1 MNLKS
6 SFTSAALVGLCGV
19 AAPASAQ
26 LLITELQPDVIGN
39 DVGEWIEIQNLGT
52 SSVSLGGYT
61 LSDASSGREVPNFY
75 AFPATASVAPGQ
87 VLVIA
92 RQVARF
98 REIFP
103 GVRVDFELA
112 DTLDDMGV
120 VNLTRTGTGG
130 IFQLGNNG
138 DAIFLRN
145 AQRALVS
152 GVEYGNTDSP
162 QVPGAPFPTVPT
174 PTMNNNVSLTRVMNT
189 GTSLVDFTDRLVA
202 SPGAGFISRAGP
214 VITNARARPRHIA
227 FGERYTVTASV
238 ASREP
243 LRGVNLYFATSTSS
257 IGAAIAE
264 YAELEPVETSSGSYS
279 YAASIESFG
288 SGQGFGAPATFHER
302 YVRWFLRARDEVGAD
317 TFEPSG
323 ASNSAENTR
332 YLPMFLQN
340 VLPAQPTP
348 IVDARV
354 EGTSPGPRWAG
365 HSVRVR
371 GTAIVGPGVI
381 QPGRIQF
388 AMVDGTAG
396 IAVFDNTPGSSP
408 PMFEAGDVLEVT
420 GTLNVFRGLTQ
431 IGQNVRIVITGDQA
445 AVPTTTVTVGQLL
458 AAGNDLESRLVT
470 ITDVDF
476 VMPRATWPDDAAQGG
491 TWNVRVTDGTGEVT
505 LRVTPGAVG
514 VFGAAAPQYGFH
526 VTGVVGEFDGT
537 WQLFP
542 RSAADVVAKPMPPP
556 PADAGVNADAST
568 NPGADA
574 STRAD
579 AGTTSRADS
588 GTSSP
593 APQPTVSEGCS
604 CGVASQGPSAELGLA
619 LVMLAGL
626 VIARRRR

>member
-6 SFTSAALVGLCGV
+6 SFTSAALIGLCGL

-98 REIFP
+98 NDIFP
-103 GVRVDFELA
+103 GVQVDYELA

-120 VNLTRTGTGG
+120 PNLTRTGTGG
-130 IFQLGNNG
+130 IFQLGNTG
-138 DAIFLRN
+138 DAVFLRN
-145 AQRALVS
+145 AQRVLVS
-152 GVEYGNTDSP
+152 GVEYGNTDSM
-162 QVPGAPFPTVPT
+162 QIPGAPFPTVQT
-174 PTMNNNVSLTRVMNT
+174 PTMNNNVSLTRIMNT

-202 SPGAGFISRAGP
+202 SPGSGFMSLAGP
-214 VITNARARPRHIA
+214 VITNARARPRHIV
-227 FGERYTVTASV
+227 FGQRYTVTASV

-243 LRGVNLYFATSTSS
+243 LQGVNLYFATATSS
-257 IGAAIAE
+257 LGAAIAN

-302 YVRWFLRARDEVGAD
+302 YVRWFFRAADQLGAVVV
-317 TFEPSG
+317 EPSG
-323 ASNSAENTR
+323 AVEGEANTR
-332 YLPMFLQN
+332 YLPMYLQN

-348 IVDARV
+348 IVDARL
-354 EGTSPGPRWAG
+354 EGPAPGPRWAG

-381 QPGRIQF
+381 QPGRVQF
-388 AMVDGTAG
+388 ALVDGTAG

-431 IGQNVRIVITGDQA
+431 IGQNVRIDITGEQA
-445 AVPTTTVTVGQLL
+445 PVPTTTVTVGQLL

-476 VMPRATWPDDAAQGG
+476 VMPRATWPDDATQGG
-491 TWNVRVTDGTGEVT
+491 TWNVRVTDGTGELT

-514 VFGAAAPQYGFH
+514 VFGAAAPQFGFH

-537 WQLFP
+537 WQIFP
-542 RSAADVVAKPMPPP
+542 RSAADIVAKPMPPP
-556 PADAGVNADAST
+556 PPDAGVDADAST
-568 NPGADA
+568 MPGADA
-574 STRAD
+574 AVRAD
-579 AGTTSRADS
+579 AGTTPRLDS
-588 GTSSP
+588 GTTSP
-593 APQPTVSEGCS
+593 APQPTESEGCS
-604 CGVASQGPSAELGLA
+604 CGVTSQGPSAELMLGLA
-619 LVMLAGL
+619 LLAGL
-626 VIARRRR
+626 VLVRRRR